1 MRFYK
6 PGKSLFSLKICGLAF
21 IGGCAISYNE
31 SVLELYSLYTSMKH
45 SSVSL
50 VRLEYES
57 KQIPIYQKSLRNG
70 LTRLRSW
77 ENLDRNVARDT
88 RMPDTTNDDGRRSE
102 QPSLTN
108 TTLAKAGGIAVEPTL
123 FHDNKK
129 GSTITIVHVGD
140 QLCGYPF
147 LVHGGM
153 IATILNESFK
163 RNACLNSDSNPL
175 KDDFMVTFLS
185 ITYKAPSLANQF
197 LVVNTRCLGQDSN
210 KSIIS
215 ESSIETVDGKVLVL
229 SKANVVE
236 TGRASNLNVQSKS
249 RTWTLL

>member
-1 MRFYK
+1 MRFHK
-6 PGKSLFSLKICGLAF
+6 SGKSLCNLKFCGLAF
-21 IGGCAISYNE
+21 IGGCAASYNE

-45 SSVSL
+45 SSVSP

-57 KQIPIYQKSLRNG
+57 KQIPIYEKSSRNG
-70 LTRLRSW
+70 LTQLRSW
-77 ENLDRNVARDT
+77 ENLDRNVARDL
-88 RMPDTTNDDGRRSE
+88 RVPDKANDDGRRSE
-102 QPSLTN
+102 LPSLTN

-163 RNACLNSDSNPL
+163 RNASLISDSNPL
-175 KDDFMVTFLS
+175 KDDFMVTSLS
-185 ITYKAPSLANQF
+185 ISYKAPSLANQF
-197 LVVNTRCLGQDSN
+197 LVVNTRCVGQDH

-215 ESSIETVDGKVLVL
+215 ESSIETVDGKVLVVG
-229 SKANVVE
+229 KANLVE
-236 TGRASNLNVQSKS
+236 TGRASSMNVQSKS